1 MKMKRYLFI
10 PLAALI
16 SCALGCGL
24 FSKSNS
30 VSEVVLAA
38 TEVGTPVG
46 AAATK
51 NIGPSGG
58 SLATPDGRMTLTVPP
73 NAVSEAV
80 NFSIQPVTNQSG
92 NGLGNAYKLEPSG
105 KTFAVPLE
113 LSIHYDDNDLNGT
126 VSSAL
131 SLAYQDE
138 KGAWHLQRSAKLDKD
153 KKILTVSTTHFS
165 IWSFLS
171 RVRITPVDSKLH
183 KSESQYIELTICGE
197 PGWIG
202 SLFGK
207 TGKCES
213 TSWKELQWDVEGTG
227 TIVEAGKGV
236 IYTAPDYKP
245 VSSTARVF
253 ASFDYDDWNDQA
265 MTKSKWKIGATITIV
280 GPAYTASGGDGPITY
295 SGTVC
300 SLEKP
305 FAITA
310 SQPGISHQV
319 NFVPTNATS
328 GKMSYA
334 TVVGPMS
341 MNGTGTYQISGWD
354 TKWPE
359 IVGKLASDARIPMAS
374 NSGSGTAHIH
384 LDEIDT
390 KECDQK

>member
-1 MKMKRYLFI
+1 MNKSPYI
-10 PLAALI
+10 LI
-16 SCALGCGL
+16 SFVVLIGCALGCSL
-24 FSKSNS
+24 FSKSSS
-30 VSEVVLAA
+30 VSEMVLAA

-51 NIGPSGG
+51 SIGPSGG
-58 SLATPDGRMTLTVPP
+58 SVATPDGRMTLIVPP
-73 NAVSEAV
+73 NAVSEAI

-105 KTFAVPLE
+105 KTFTIPLE

-126 VSSAL
+126 VPNAL

-171 RVRITPVDSKLH
+171 RVRITPVESKLH

-197 PGWIG
+197 PGWLG
-202 SLFGK
+202 GLFGK

-213 TSWKELQWDVEGTG
+213 TSWKELQWDVEGAG
-227 TIVEAGKGV
+227 TIVDAGKGV

-245 VSSTARVF
+245 VSSAAYVF
-253 ASFDYDDWNDQA
+253 ASFDYEDWNDQA
-265 MTKSKWKIGATITIV
+265 MTKSKWKIGATITII
-280 GPAYTASGGDGPITY
+280 GPRYRASGGDGPITY
-295 SGTVC
+295 SGPVC
-300 SLEKP
+300 SLEEP
-305 FAITA
+305 FTITA

-319 NFVPTNATS
+319 YFTPTNATS
-328 GKMSYA
+328 GKMSYG
-334 TVVGPMS
+334 TDVGPMS
-341 MNGTGTYQISGWD
+341 MDGKGTYQISGWD

-359 IVGKLASDARIPMAS
+359 IVVKLASNARIPMAS
-374 NSGSGTAHIH
+374 SSGSGTAHIH
-384 LDEIDT
+384 LDEFDT
-390 KECDQK
+390 KECDKK